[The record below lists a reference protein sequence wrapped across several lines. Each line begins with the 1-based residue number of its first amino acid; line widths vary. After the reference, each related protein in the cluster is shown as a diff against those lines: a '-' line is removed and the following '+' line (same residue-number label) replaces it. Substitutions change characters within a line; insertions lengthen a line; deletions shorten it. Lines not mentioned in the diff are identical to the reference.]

1 MLQHCALSECTN
13 LNGRGTMK
21 KRLVLI
27 VCALSLLTIG
37 CGPLEDLSP
46 SDINTSSC
54 TEQYSKTED
63 NICTPCPK
71 GENCY
76 ENETILQNFISDV
89 GIPQAYAARLPEIS
103 QPLWYLIKEGQDVN
117 TPCYGDG
124 KKSVADSESF
134 FYCPPDSSIYVGE
147 KQLQSFYDRGDNG
160 MTAKLGLKHEWGHHW
175 LSQQLAVTTLSGR
188 NYELAADCVMGAI
201 FKEVGYSP
209 ENIRYAYDTLM
220 AISTDDPS
228 DIHGNADQRMV
239 SLIAGE
245 KDPTLESC
253 KQIATGEK

>member
-134 FYCPPDSSIYVGE
+134 FYCPQIVRYTSERNSCRAFTIVAI
-147 KQLQSFYDRGDNG
+147 
-160 MTAKLGLKHEWGHHW
+160 TA
-175 LSQQLAVTTLSGR
+175 
-188 NYELAADCVMGAI
+188 
-201 FKEVGYSP
+201 
-209 ENIRYAYDTLM
+209 
-220 AISTDDPS
+220 
-228 DIHGNADQRMV
+228 
-239 SLIAGE
+239 
-245 KDPTLESC
+245 
-253 KQIATGEK
+253 